1 MGIRILV
8 ADHQRI
14 VREGLRSLLA
24 HHTEIEIVGEAAD
37 GETTMAAA
45 FKLQPDVVILEV
57 AMPGVDGAEAT
68 RRIRAE
74 LPEVKVIALSAQS
87 DRRTVIDM
95 LRAGASAFL
104 AKECGFDELMAAV
117 RSVKDG
123 RPYLGV
129 MATGSLIDEL
139 MGHAGA
145 PGKPPADRPREHEHA
160 KTLTAREV
168 EVLQLLAT
176 GKRVKE
182 IARMLDIS
190 VKTVESHRQNMMDKL
205 EIHSAIELTRY
216 ALREGLASV

>member
-1 MGIRILV
+1 MCIRVVL

-14 VREGLRSLLA
+14 VREGLGCLLA
-24 HHTEIEIVGEAAD
+24 RRTEIQVVGEAAD
-37 GETTMAAA
+37 GETAMAVVR
-45 FKLQPDVVILEV
+45 KLRPDIVILEV
-57 AMPGVDGAEAT
+57 ALPGVDGLETT
-68 RRIRAE
+68 RQIRAE
-74 LPEVKVIALSAQS
+74 LPEIKVVALSAQS

-104 AKECGFDELMAAV
+104 PKESGFDELMQAV
-117 RSVKDG
+117 CSVTSG

-139 MGHAGA
+139 MGHGA
-145 PGKPPADRPREHEHA
+145 QTGKAPAERAREHA
-160 KTLTAREV
+160 RTLTAREV
-168 EVLQLLAT
+168 EVLQLLAS

-182 IARMLDIS
+182 IARVLRIS

-205 EIHSAIELTRY
+205 EIHSGIELTRY

>member
-1 MGIRILV
+1 MCIRVLL

-14 VREGLRSLLA
+14 VREGLCSLLA
-24 HHTEIEIVGEAAD
+24 HCTDVKLVGEAAD
-37 GETTMAAA
+37 GETAIAAA
-45 FKLQPDVVILEV
+45 RKLRPDIVILE
-57 AMPGVDGAEAT
+57 AALPGVDGVEAT
-68 RRIRAE
+68 RRIRVE
-74 LPEVKVIALSAQS
+74 LPEVKVVALSAQS

-104 AKECGFDELMAAV
+104 AKESGFDELLEAV
-117 RSVKDG
+117 RSVRDG
-123 RPYLGV
+123 RPYLGI

-139 MGHAGA
+139 TGHMALAG
-145 PGKPPADRPREHEHA
+145 KTHVEHPREHA

-168 EVLQLLAT
+168 EVLQLLAS

-182 IARMLDIS
+182 IARVLGIS

-205 EIHSAIELTRY
+205 QIHSAIELTRF